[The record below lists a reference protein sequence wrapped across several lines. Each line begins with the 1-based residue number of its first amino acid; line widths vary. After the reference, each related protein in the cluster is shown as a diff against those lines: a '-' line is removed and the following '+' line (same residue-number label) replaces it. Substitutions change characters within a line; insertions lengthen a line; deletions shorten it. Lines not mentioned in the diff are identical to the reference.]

1 MGVAV
6 RRMRPIFE
14 ALASGVSGG
23 GLDVDNAAY
32 DELRAILA
40 EYSRAR
46 ASGIYAVGD
55 GVCHLRDAVLGTIH
69 DASTLDYAD
78 TGHQTLGRDPCCASR
93 RNARLRAHASR
104 AALGQN
110 GRRGAADGAECV
122 ISGIRPQ
129 IAQTIVDLGI
139 DFGGHA
145 DQSES
150 GGSPPARVCL
160 HVRKLGASS

>member
-1 MGVAV
+1 MTNCV
-6 RRMRPIFE
+6 RFLLNIR
-14 ALASGVSGG
+14 V
-23 GLDVDNAAY
+23 
-32 DELRAILA
+32 
-40 EYSRAR
+40 RAR
-46 ASGIYAVGD
+46 QGFTPSETAFAIFALPFSVRSTTPA
-55 GVCHLRDAVLGTIH
+55 
-69 DASTLDYAD
+69 TLDYAD